1 MSSIFMRSNK
11 KSIVPHSILAVAPV
25 YYTLVVALMGFDASV
40 LYDFFSAFNNTSA
53 YAQFCAVAAVIV
65 ILDGGAIF
73 LAHFLFNRFRR
84 EIIERIAIVSII
96 ILGIAALVICGFLRL
111 SDLSIYNDDSMET
124 GNLFNVDGSQ
134 LMAETVEITPE
145 RKKLLMLT
153 QVLCVK
159 RKMIV
164 Q

>member
-1 MSSIFMRSNK
+1 MAG
-11 KSIVPHSILAVAPV
+11 IVCILTCKVFGKGYP
-25 YYTLVVALMGFDASV
+25 
-40 LYDFFSAFNNTSA
+40 
-53 YAQFCAVAAVIV
+53 AAVIV